1 MRLNATIHA
10 EFGVSERSIEAVEV
24 GLLATFSKTGLRL
37 GVDAVRLSQNDMFPA
52 LANGQ
57 VSDAVVA
64 GHPLWEGGGPNVWLT
79 ARDLTHYDQSTS
91 FIYGVAS
98 KKDGHM
104 AVSSARLD
112 ISNKDEPIQLMTVVA
127 HEAGHMAGLVDET
140 SDRHDARYGFAG
152 HCRNDCT
159 MQSSNGIDDIE
170 RAVERLMSSPSTAAF
185 CLDCLGDLSKFG
197 RSMSSGQ

>member
-10 EFGVSERSIEAVEV
+10 EFGVSERSIEATEI
-24 GLLATFSKTGLRL
+24 GLLATFSKTELHL
-37 GVDAVRLSQNDMFPA
+37 GVEAVRHSRGELFPT
-52 LANGQ
+52 LPNGQ

-79 ARDLTHYDQSTS
+79 ARDLTHYDQSKN

-98 KKDGHM
+98 KDGHM

-112 ISNKDEPIQLMTVVA
+112 LTNNDEPLQLMTVVA
-127 HEAGHMAGLVDET
+127 HEAGHMTGLVDET
-140 SDRHDARYGFAG
+140 SDRHDTRYGFAG
-152 HCRNDCT
+152 HCSNDCS

-170 RAVERLMSSPSTAAF
+170 RSVERFISSPSTAAF
-185 CLDCLGDLSKFG
+185 CLDCLSGLRTFG
-197 RSMSSGQ
+197 RTISDR